1 MGGTPTI
8 TDSFY
13 FPRCLNDEWKR
24 DGYSEVYAEYENER
38 FCVTSVPSSTKD
50 NSTQLFKH
58 EITLV
63 SRREILDNTLFFDA
77 VAKDSDMFSVDKYRS
92 NQTTFSFSGTIYEF
106 VDRINSSLAYIG
118 VYNPKA
124 KEENDK
130 GYHVEITE
138 GYGTDDIQELSFSDQ
153 YITNVL
159 QEIYNTFGLTYY
171 WKGNICYVGKCEN
184 DLTDENNVIKYG
196 VNDALISVNEQN
208 INNKIIDMV
217 TGYGSSD
224 NIPFYYPND
233 DEFGKAIYT
242 TSGINE
248 SQVTIA
254 LSKLQKN
261 VGGDYTKTYQF
272 CKRTGD
278 TIGVIPIAQLN
289 TPFSGA
295 SGSLVVKS
303 GESFVRIKTFVIN
316 AKAGT
321 KIHEAEIKASHTTI
335 DSVTIKS
342 DTFESYIEVLK
353 KTDNKY
359 EGNRTD
365 WNGKYNGVYECI
377 EAGLYHITLRETIT
391 VVSKT
396 GKSISV
402 DDAINYSYQG
412 SLKVDYQNQSE
423 YYWKYDKGIVE
434 YEDGGIEVVAP
445 STTPFAKSVVTF
457 ETKNNPSVTVYT
469 YYEFSEAID
478 TTTESD
484 AVKVYISGREWIM
497 PTDKLMPS
505 VYRNTGGAQRFYFAT
520 DNISEEYSDIYLNP
534 NTNRQYEFKNKYK
547 DGNPHQGS
555 TSFDDIKPTIRD
567 IRNDVIQ
574 ADGLGQL
581 FGEIADV
588 AFDSADSDVKDSDGN
603 FVHQYF
609 YIKLHKFSGEFG
621 FNLFSS
627 ALEEEAKIE
636 MIDCQGCPACSFPIR
651 VVWNAAKNKCY
662 NCVSVDKNG
671 NLKSLRSEAND
682 YILSDTEAQLDTLNQ
697 NTLFTEVWIAV
708 QKDASTLGLVMP
720 NVNGNFKPKSGD
732 KFVITGINP
741 PKVLTLAAEK
751 RLDKALIKYMSEN
764 NMDKFDYSVKFSRIY
779 LAEHPNFAQKLN
791 ENAKVCLEYNGE
803 RHELFVNNYSVKR
816 DGKILAEVSVELTE
830 SVEPTQSDIKQIV
843 DSVKNSISFGSSVGS
858 NKFNA
863 STTDKLYLSKLKDDT
878 AQGLITFLKGLK
890 SQDVIKAINGMSL
903 GNGEN
908 YVNGNGDAKLADV
921 VVDRIHD
928 KNSTPSDR
936 VIIGA
941 QGFDLYM
948 GDDGKSHLFVDYLTA
963 RTRMFAS
970 SVEIR
975 KVSYSGG
982 TTIFSNAGSQIAK
995 VSYIYDAAKEKVIAY
1010 KCYAVADDGTTK
1022 TMNWWHV
1029 GMMALCQT
1037 FNVKAG
1043 EGKNLENRYYWRMV
1057 VGVGQEKLDGK
1068 LYDYVIL
1075 SNIKEFQGN
1084 LLTIPT
1090 YSDKTLANEQ
1100 KKKLVWG
1107 NVMVEVTM
1115 DEGMQTLAS
1124 LFAEQEG
1131 TDVDDNGTKIA
1142 DRIFYGYDG
1151 EKPDAPAPYDVIVQV
1166 GDQIQWK
1173 KYGNVIKLSTSTEDS
1188 ATDNAPAITMYHK
1201 LGAPHYTGSL
1211 DANGNKI
1218 VNPYQWKIITTII
1231 SPEKV
1236 MHNTENFQLFQGT
1249 PDNIIDPITI
1259 MYDIV
1264 PSVTYYTRH
1273 PSTQTTTP
1281 ADITFKVRKRTGNK
1295 VETLTDAQIYAE
1307 YTLLNGSSNTKLLTN
1322 KALSDIGNLYQIT
1335 SVKMKSTIKE
1345 ADHEDI
1351 VVTLDLPVL
1360 TDGVKGDQG
1369 LPGVDGA
1376 PGANGKDGVDGK
1388 DGEDAINIV
1397 VNSVPVVFN
1406 TEDNGLVADGATGD
1420 ASVYVYQKKENISSQ
1435 VENIAVYRTENCK
1448 CEVTY
1453 NSEQICLRVK
1463 ISNVAKED
1471 ITVDGATTQI
1481 SKTAGYATIRF
1492 SYNGVMYYQ
1501 QVQFVV
1507 NVSKFNSSVIQTTKK
1522 YEQKYTEVSN
1532 QVGTLNTNLNNLQDD
1547 VDSLDQQVTAIPIRS
1562 DQDLTTFESKITQ
1575 TAREIS
1581 LSLTE
1586 QAVSRRNLLVN
1597 SDFARNGGFALST
1610 PSKATVERLSGYEGS
1625 NCIHTFTSSTSFP
1638 ALRWEGY
1645 TAKTNNIPI
1654 VGGKKYT
1661 ISCWVKVSNTNAPL
1675 YVKVFGQK
1683 AITGNVETT
1692 TAATG
1697 TILDKVVTLN
1707 SANTWQ
1713 LVSFTFVASGGY
1725 SYCSVRLFFRPPST
1739 TLIDGYICRPMLEQS
1754 DSYNGWTLSE
1764 EDYNYQGGNMLD
1776 NTRYLNTGGNLTQVG
1791 MLIGNAKDGCSLS
1804 EATVQQNKSATLVR
1818 FDNVS
1823 VVANTDYVL
1832 SFFIR
1837 SKVLSSKTNVV
1848 CTLNLVTNVKFAE
1861 CSSGSVSSYTSAN
1874 GNSTTSG
1881 YIELGNIPTEWTKV
1895 WYHFSPKNTYTNQ
1908 AIAIQIYGR
1917 NGEGTLQICQPKLE
1931 AGVMNTPWTE
1941 ATEDVA
1947 NKDALKRTGID
1958 IEKGKITLDAD
1969 NTVITGDLH
1978 LKGILVENYEDLSAN
1993 DDLFIVCDMKAH
2005 KSVTV
2010 SHSRVILPML
2020 DTHTIKD
2027 YNDKEYTVN
2036 GLKEAG
2042 VKLTIASKYNSYV
2055 AKWAQTTPSLF
2066 ESYKNFVNRGL
2077 MKTYHNY
2084 ASVVFADPRIANKG
2098 NYKIV
2103 EGVDTLVPTILPEG
2117 GGGYAAT
2124 NYEGGVFV
2132 CNGRRGRALVL
2143 MPGQTLHLT
2152 SAIEYVNEKQVLVW
2166 YVDNSSDF
2174 VPLTKEVCFY
2184 SWDGYTYD
2192 HGFRS
2197 NGGSAFPME
2206 VSGSSGSDY
2215 EDAVFGTKILDET
2228 SLSSSLHA
2236 YWGGFLTGYSD

>member
-1 MGGTPTI
+1 MTEAKTSDYWIGSNAIYIQLNAMGSANYIQG
-8 TDSFY
+8 
-13 FPRCLNDEWKR
+13 N
-24 DGYSEVYAEYENER
+24 
-38 FCVTSVPSSTKD
+38 
-50 NSTQLFKH
+50 
-58 EITLV
+58 
-63 SRREILDNTLFFDA
+63 
-77 VAKDSDMFSVDKYRS
+77 VAS
-92 NQTTFSFSGTIYEF
+92 N
-106 VDRINSSLAYIG
+106 AYILCYMKG
-118 VYNPKA
+118 VKGLEYDNGHNYQRWPLVLYPSVFPD
-124 KEENDK
+124 NDK
-130 GYHVEITE
+130 RYVYVAIPRIHN
-138 GYGTDDIQELSFSDQ
+138 SD
-153 YITNVL
+153 
-159 QEIYNTFGLTYY
+159 
-171 WKGNICYVGKCEN
+171 
-184 DLTDENNVIKYG
+184 NNVAMVVFPSERIDIYG
-196 VNDALISVNEQN
+196 QTAEGKQLGSTDYFFIFLQGIISASE
-208 INNKIIDMV
+208 K
-217 TGYGSSD
+217 
-224 NIPFYYPND
+224 D
-233 DEFGKAIYT
+233 D
-242 TSGINE
+242 
-248 SQVTIA
+248 
-254 LSKLQKN
+254 
-261 VGGDYTKTYQF
+261 
-272 CKRTGD
+272 
-278 TIGVIPIAQLN
+278 
-289 TPFSGA
+289 
-295 SGSLVVKS
+295 GSLQLREWEQDVDTGTLAS
-303 GESFVRIKTFVIN
+303 DEAIANMGEGSWWQYN
-316 AKAGT
+316 
-321 KIHEAEIKASHTTI
+321 
-335 DSVTIKS
+335 SVS
-342 DTFESYIEVLK
+342 DT
-353 KTDNKY
+353 
-359 EGNRTD
+359 
-365 WNGKYNGVYECI
+365 
-377 EAGLYHITLRETIT
+377 
-391 VVSKT
+391 
-396 GKSISV
+396 
-402 DDAINYSYQG
+402 
-412 SLKVDYQNQSE
+412 
-423 YYWKYDKGIVE
+423 
-434 YEDGGIEVVAP
+434 
-445 STTPFAKSVVTF
+445 
-457 ETKNNPSVTVYT
+457 
-469 YYEFSEAID
+469 
-478 TTTESD
+478 
-484 AVKVYISGREWIM
+484 
-497 PTDKLMPS
+497 
-505 VYRNTGGAQRFYFAT
+505 
-520 DNISEEYSDIYLNP
+520 
-534 NTNRQYEFKNKYK
+534 
-547 DGNPHQGS
+547 
-555 TSFDDIKPTIRD
+555 
-567 IRNDVIQ
+567 
-574 ADGLGQL
+574 
-581 FGEIADV
+581 
-588 AFDSADSDVKDSDGN
+588 
-603 FVHQYF
+603 
-609 YIKLHKFSGEFG
+609 
-621 FNLFSS
+621 
-627 ALEEEAKIE
+627 
-636 MIDCQGCPACSFPIR
+636 
-651 VVWNAAKNKCY
+651 
-662 NCVSVDKNG
+662 
-671 NLKSLRSEAND
+671 
-682 YILSDTEAQLDTLNQ
+682 
-697 NTLFTEVWIAV
+697 
-708 QKDASTLGLVMP
+708 
-720 NVNGNFKPKSGD
+720 
-732 KFVITGINP
+732 
-741 PKVLTLAAEK
+741 
-751 RLDKALIKYMSEN
+751 
-764 NMDKFDYSVKFSRIY
+764 
-779 LAEHPNFAQKLN
+779 
-791 ENAKVCLEYNGE
+791 
-803 RHELFVNNYSVKR
+803 
-816 DGKILAEVSVELTE
+816 
-830 SVEPTQSDIKQIV
+830 
-843 DSVKNSISFGSSVGS
+843 
-858 NKFNA
+858 
-863 STTDKLYLSKLKDDT
+863 
-878 AQGLITFLKGLK
+878 ITFLKTILSATFDSLTAKTANITSLFLGSKLLSGVAVESTSESSDK
-890 SQDVIKAINGMSL
+890 DVVTPNYLTMFGVKHFVAKDKDDVVKGVLTFFKKQKFINGLEFGDDQHYIS
-903 GNGEN
+903 
-908 YVNGNGDAKLADV
+908 GNGDANLSDV
-921 VVDRIHD
+921 IVDRIHD

-1043 EGKNLENRYYWRMV
+1043 ELEKLANRYYWRMV
-1057 VGVGQEKLDGK
+1057 VGVGQEKIEGK

-1084 LLTIPT
+1084 LLTVP
-1090 YSDKTLANEQ
+1090 SFADKTLANEQ
-1100 KKKLVWG
+1100 SKKLVWG
-1107 NVMVEVTM
+1107 DVMVEITM
-1115 DEGMQTLAS
+1115 DKGMQTLAS
-1124 LFAEQEG
+1124 LFQEQEG
-1131 TDVDDNGTKIA
+1131 TDVDDNGNKIA

-1151 EKPDAPAPYDVIVQV
+1151 DDEPDAPAPFDVIVQV

-1173 KYGNVIKLSTSTEDS
+1173 KYGNIIKLSTFTEDS
-1188 ATDNAPAITMYHK
+1188 ATYNAPAITMYHK

-1211 DANGNKI
+1211 DTNGNKI

-1236 MHNTENFQLFQGT
+1236 MHNTDNFQLFQGT

-1264 PSVTYYTRH
+1264 PSVAYYTRH

-1281 ADITFKVRKRTGNK
+1281 SDITFKVSKRTGNK
-1295 VETLTDAQIYAE
+1295 IETLDDAQIYAE
-1307 YTLLNGSSNTKLLTN
+1307 YTLLDGSSSTKLLTN

-1335 SVKMKSTIKE
+1335 SVKLKSTIKE

-1351 VVTLDLPVL
+1351 VVTLDMPVL
-1360 TDGVKGDQG
+1360 TDGVKGDPGTVGEDGKTPIVVSTTYQYAITATSAKPADSEWKSVMPDPSKYEGKFLWTKTTTTWSTNDKTDTFSCTYIGTDGAAGTSVTIKGTLGSISELPTTGTAGDSYIIGGFLWVYAGTDTEDANNHNGYTNVGKIKGEDGKSATQYYIHTAWMKDANGTGFTVANPNGDAYPYVGTLVDANEKDSTNWRDYKWTYVKGDTGSKGDKGDKGDQG
-1369 LPGVDGA
+1369 LPGVAGA
-1376 PGANGKDGVDGK
+1376 PGAKGK

-1406 TEDNGLVADGATGD
+1406 TEDNGLVADGATGY

-1435 VENIAVYRTENCK
+1435 VENIVVYRTENCK
-1448 CEVTY
+1448 CEVAY
-1453 NSEQICLRVK
+1453 NSDSNCLRVK

-1471 ITVDGATTQI
+1471 ITVDNATTQI

-1507 NVSKFNSSVIQTTKK
+1507 NVSKFNSTVIQTTKK

-1532 QVGTLNTNLNNLQDD
+1532 QIDSLSTDVNNLDTNLSNLHDD
-1547 VDSLDQQVTAIPIRS
+1547 VDSLDQQVAAIPLRS
-1562 DQDLTTFESKITQ
+1562 AQDLTTFESKITQ
-1575 TAREIS
+1575 TARNIS

-1610 PSKATVERLSGYEGS
+1610 PSKATVERLSGYKGS

-1776 NTRYLNTGGNLTQVG
+1776 YTRYLNTGGNLTQVG

-1848 CTLNLVTNVKFAE
+1848 CTLNLVTNAKFAE

-1881 YIELGNIPTEWTKV
+1881 YIEFGNIPTEWTKV
-1895 WYHFSPKNTYTNQ
+1895 WYHFSAQTTVTNQ
-1908 AIAIQIYGR
+1908 AIAILIYGR
-1917 NGEGTLQICQPKLE
+1917 NGAGTLQICQPKLE
-1931 AGVMNTPWTE
+1931 AGLMNTPWTE

-1969 NTVITGDLH
+1969 NTVITGDL
-1978 LKGILVENYEDLSAN
+1978 LLRGILVEYYEDLSAN
-1993 DDLFIVCDMKAH
+1993 NDLFIVCDMKAH

-2036 GLKEAG
+2036 GLKKAG

-2066 ESYKNFVNRGL
+2066 ESYKNFDNRGL

-2084 ASVVFADPRIANKG
+2084 ASVVFADPRIADKG

-2103 EGVDTLVPTILPEG
+2103 DGIDTLVPTILPEG

-2124 NYEGGVFV
+2124 GYEGGVFV

-2152 SAIEYVNEKQVLVW
+2152 SAIEYVNEKQVLIW

-2174 VPLTKEVCFY
+2174 TPLTKEVCFY

-2197 NGGSAFPME
+2197 NGGNAFPME
-2206 VSGSSGSDY
+2206 VSGSSGSEY
-2215 EDAVFGTKILDET
+2215 EDAIFGTKILDET
-2228 SLSSSLHA
+2228 NLNGSLHA